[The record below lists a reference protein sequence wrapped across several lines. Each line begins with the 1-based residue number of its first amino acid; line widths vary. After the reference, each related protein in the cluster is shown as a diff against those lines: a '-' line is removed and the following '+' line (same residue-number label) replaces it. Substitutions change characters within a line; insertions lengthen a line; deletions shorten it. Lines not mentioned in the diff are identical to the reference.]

1 MRGGGNR
8 ETDTREE
15 EERGPQDLETTDGG
29 TENGDPQF
37 SSSEMLR

>member
-15 EERGPQDLETTDGG
+15 EERGPQDLEMPDGRA
-29 TENGDPQF
+29 ENGDPKF